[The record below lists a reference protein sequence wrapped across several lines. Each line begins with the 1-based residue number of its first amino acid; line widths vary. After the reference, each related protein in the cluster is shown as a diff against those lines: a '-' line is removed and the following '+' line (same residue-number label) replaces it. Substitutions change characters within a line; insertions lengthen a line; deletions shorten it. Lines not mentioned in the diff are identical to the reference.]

1 MKLLHYV
8 RVMSSLEE
16 RWEQCREPQP
26 AVLEDRVPESAAV
39 STMRGCELFRDTF
52 GNESELNKE

>member
-1 MKLLHYV
+1 
-8 RVMSSLEE
+8 MSSLEE
-16 RWEQCREPQP
+16 RWEQWREPQP

-52 GNESELNKE
+52 GNESELNRE